1 MALLNITS
9 PHTHGANRTGRIM
22 RLVVYATFPGITAL
36 TYFFGIGVLINVLL
50 ASLGCMAFEALVIKL
65 RARPVM
71 FYLRD
76 CSALVTGVLIGVS
89 LPPYCPWWL
98 VFTACFVAIVL
109 AKQLY
114 GGMGFNPFN
123 PAMVAYVLLLISF
136 PIPMTQWATPL
147 PMLGDGQTLPS
158 VVAALDKIFFSTPF
172 PGTIDGYS
180 SATVLDIMKQNA
192 GLTLDDLYQ
201 QQPVFTEGRWV
212 GAGWE
217 WVNIGFL
224 IGGIY
229 LLYKKVFTWHA
240 PISMLLALALMAALF
255 YDSGSSNSG
264 GSPVYHLLS
273 GATMLG
279 AFFIVTD
286 PVTSAV
292 SNRGRIIYGA
302 LIGVLIYVI
311 RAWGTSYPD
320 GVGFAVLLLNFAAP
334 FIDYYTTPRTYGHKK
349 PRRATDSS
357 KQDGNH

>member
-22 RLVVYATFPGITAL
+22 RLVVYATFPGIAAL
-36 TYFFGIGVLINVLL
+36 THFFGIGVLINVLL
-50 ASLGCMAFEALVIKL
+50 ASLTCVAFEAAVL
-65 RARPVM
+65 RLRQRPIM

-89 LPPYCPWWL
+89 LPAYCPWWL
-98 VFTACFVAIVL
+98 VVSASFIAIVL

-123 PAMVAYVLLLISF
+123 PAMVAYALLLVSF
-136 PIPMTQWATPL
+136 PLPMTTWPVPL
-147 PMLGDGQTLPS
+147 PMLADGQTTPS
-158 VVAALDKIFFSTPF
+158 LIAALDKIFF
-172 PGTIDGYS
+172 GTAIDGYS
-180 SATVLDIMKQNA
+180 AATVLDIMKQNA
-192 GLTLDDLYQ
+192 GLTLSDLYQ
-201 QQPVFTEGRWV
+201 QEAVFSDGRWA

-217 WVNIGFL
+217 WVNIAFL

-240 PISMLLALALMAALF
+240 PLTMLAALALMATLF
-255 YDSGSSNSG
+255 YDSGSSNSS
-264 GSPVYHLLS
+264 GSPIFHLLS

-286 PVTSAV
+286 PVSSAV
-292 SNRGRIIYGA
+292 SNRGRMVYGA
-302 LIGVLIYVI
+302 LIGVLVYVI
-311 RAWGTSYPD
+311 RTWGTSYPD
-320 GVGFAVLLLNFAAP
+320 GVAFAVLLLNFAAP

-349 PRRATDSS
+349 PRRATDSAPR
-357 KQDGNH
+357 DGH